1 MSELLAKLKD
11 IYISP
16 RWILWGLA
24 GFFLAGIVHVAVV
37 LNVPSYVPHSPY
49 ERVGEFGADRS
60 FQVLPPILPRSEP
73 LPDLDPS
80 MRHAICRYSLEDG
93 PLIISSHA
101 PSPFWS
107 LGLFNEKGQVAYS
120 LNDKT
125 SEGEAVHMLV
135 LTPQQLS
142 ILRENPPE
150 NLEEMIVVETNEL
163 KGFALFRAF
172 VPSNAHLPQISEA
185 LRAATCADLPVT

>member
-1 MSELLAKLKD
+1 MNDLLKKLQD
-11 IYISP
+11 FYISP
-16 RWILWGLA
+16 RWILWGIGGL
-24 GFFLAGIVHVAVV
+24 LVAGIIHVSIV
-37 LNVPSYVPHSPY
+37 LSVPGYVPDSPY
-49 ERVGEFGADRS
+49 DRVGGFGADRN

-80 MRHAICRYSLEDG
+80 MRHAICRYSLENG
-93 PLIISSHA
+93 PLIINTYA

-107 LGLFNEKGQVAYS
+107 LGLFNENGQVTYS

-125 SEGEAVHMLV
+125 SEGEAVRMLV

-142 ILRENPPE
+142 ILRENPPDD
-150 NLEEMIVVETNEL
+150 LEEMIVVETDEL

-172 VPSNAHLPQISEA
+172 VPSNAYLPQISQA
-185 LRAATCADLPVT
+185 LHSATCSDLPRI

>member
-1 MSELLAKLKD
+1 MTDFLKSLRN

-16 RWILWGLA
+16 RWILWGIGGL
-24 GFFLAGIVHVAVV
+24 FVAGIIHVAIL
-37 LNVPSYVPHSPY
+37 LNVPGYVPHSPY
-49 ERVGEFGADRS
+49 ERVGSFGMDRS

-80 MRHAICRYSLEDG
+80 MRHAICRYSLENG
-93 PLIISSHA
+93 PLVVRAVA

-107 LGLFNEKGQVAYS
+107 LGLFNEKGQVTYS
-120 LNDKT
+120 LNDRT
-125 SEGEAVHMLV
+125 SEGEVVTMLV

-142 ILRENPPE
+142 ILRENPPD
-150 NLEEMIVVETNEL
+150 NLEEIIVVETNEL

-172 VPSNAHLPQISEA
+172 VPSSAYLPRIAEA
-185 LRAATCADLPVT
+185 LRSATCSGLPNA